1 MRRQAAAL
9 RPRGK
14 ESRKDNGFIEQLKA
28 HERWHIDVAYIN
40 IAGTFV
46 FMAKLGEHVLP
57 AADGHS
63 SVSQENRSL
72 QGSTPSV

>member
-1 MRRQAAAL
+1 MLRQADAL
-9 RPRGK
+9 RPRVK
-14 ESRKDNGFIEQLKA
+14 ESRKDHGFIKELKA
-28 HERWHIDVAYIN
+28 HECWHINVAQIN